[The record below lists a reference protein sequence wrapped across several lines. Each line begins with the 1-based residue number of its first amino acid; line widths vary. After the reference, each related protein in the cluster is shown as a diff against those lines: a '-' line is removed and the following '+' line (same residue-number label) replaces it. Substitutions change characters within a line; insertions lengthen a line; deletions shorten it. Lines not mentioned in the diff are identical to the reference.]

1 MSKKHRKY
9 TEEFKRETVALME
22 NSDRP
27 IAEISR
33 NLDIHESVL
42 YRWRRKY
49 GQQSPN
55 GSGGE
60 EASRDELVV
69 EVKRL
74 KREVEVL
81 KQERDILKKAIS
93 IFSQERR

>member
-1 MSKKHRKY
+1 MNKKHRKY

-22 NSDRP
+22 NSDQP
-27 IAEISR
+27 VAEISR
-33 NLDIHESVL
+33 HLDVHESVL

-49 GQQSPN
+49 GQPSPN
-55 GSGGE
+55 GSGS
-60 EASRDELVV
+60 EASRDELAA

-81 KQERDILKKAIS
+81 RQERDILKKAIS

>member
-1 MSKKHRKY
+1 MRKKHRKY
-9 TEEFKRETVALME
+9 TEEFKRNTVALME
-22 NSDRP
+22 NSEESV
-27 IAEISR
+27 AEISR

-49 GQQSPN
+49 GQHTTN
-55 GSGGE
+55 GNREE
-60 EASRDELVV
+60 EASRDELTA